1 MQVSRSP
8 RGDEGRLWPPGF
20 VGGDEAARAPKRQR
34 NATAAFAEATP
45 SEGGGGA
52 RCGTCRPCR
61 LERHTPCATPE
72 VRAAAA
78 AGHVGAGLTVE
89 GFAALGRCVSVYWP
103 AERAFYPGRLVAFNP
118 LEPAFLVLYAD
129 GEWHWEALRTAV
141 VQLLP
146 ASHRAPTAPPLP
158 RAAQQRT
165 QAAARRGHTGAALAL
180 LGQGA
185 VGYVV
190 DVPAGR
196 NGGWLRAQ
204 VVSFEPRTHAH
215 LLFYPADAGEEW
227 THLER
232 TDVRPVEMVAPQEE
246 APPPA
251 EPLGLGDDWADDALL
266 SSLYGADAGADGA
279 PFLIDT
285 APLLL

>member
-1 MQVSRSP
+1 M
-8 RGDEGRLWPPGF
+8 
-20 VGGDEAARAPKRQR
+20 
-34 NATAAFAEATP
+34 
-45 SEGGGGA
+45 

-61 LERHTPCATPE
+61 LERHTPCAAPE

-129 GEWHWEALRTAV
+129 GDWHWEALRTAV

-146 ASHRAPTAPPLP
+146 ANHRAPTAPPLP
-158 RAAQQRT
+158 RAALQRM
-165 QAAARRGHTGAALAL
+165 QAAARRGHTGASLAL

-227 THLER
+227 TRLER
-232 TDVRPVEMVAPQEE
+232 TDVRPVEVV

-251 EPLGLGDDWADDALL
+251 EDAAPGPLGLVDDWADDALL
-266 SSLYGADAGADGA
+266 SSLYAADGVADGA

-285 APLLL
+285 ETPLLL